1 MKASRL
7 VIPLLVI
14 AAIVA
19 AYFLFFQK
27 ETMSVQTNLTA
38 PVQEGPFL
46 VHIHASGELAAKRSE
61 KIKGPDGLRS
71 VGVYQVTISN
81 LVPEGTVV
89 KQGQFVAS
97 LDRSELDS
105 KITDART
112 EIEKIVTQ
120 LDQAKIDTAI
130 EMRGLRD
137 QLVNLKYSMEERKL
151 SLELSKY
158 EPQAIIQQAQL
169 ELQKAEREYA
179 QLENKLMLTKEKSVA
194 QIQEIDA
201 SYRQQEARLNRLMGL
216 QKDMN
221 ILAPKD
227 GMVIYMRDWQGKRGP
242 GSQISA
248 WDPIVAEL
256 PDLSEMVT
264 KAYINEIDISKLA
277 LGQPA
282 TIKVDAFPE
291 KEFPGLV
298 VQKANIGEQLR
309 NFDTKVFEVIVKL
322 IEQDSLLRPAMT
334 TSIEV
339 LVDSIP
345 NALYIP
351 LEAVH
356 SDSLSFAY
364 LESKGGLAKQE
375 IVTGPSNDT
384 HIVVAAGLAK
394 GDVVSLNIPDKAEDL
409 TFQYLDEGKRE
420 EAERALKKA
429 QSERMQKQQ
438 ELAKKVTADDFMHD
452 DESSS
457 SNIIIF

>member
-7 VIPLLVI
+7 VIPLLVV

-27 ETMSVQTNLTA
+27 ENESVQTNLTTT
-38 PVQEGPFL
+38 VQEGPFL
-46 VHIHASGELAAKRSE
+46 VHIRASGELAAKRSE
-61 KIKGPDGLRS
+61 KVKGPDGLRS

-89 KQGQFVAS
+89 KEGEFVAS

-120 LDQAKIDTAI
+120 LDQARIDTAI

-137 QLVNLKYSMEERKL
+137 QLVNVKFSMEEKKL
-151 SLELSKY
+151 SLVLSKY
-158 EPQAIIQQAQL
+158 EPQAIIQQAEL

-179 QLENKLMLTKEKSVA
+179 QLENKLELTKEKSIA
-194 QIQEIDA
+194 RIQEIDA
-201 SYRQQEARLNRLMGL
+201 SYRQQEVRLNRLLEL
-216 QKDMN
+216 QQGMN
-221 ILAPKD
+221 IRAPKD
-227 GMVIYMRDWQGKRGP
+227 GMVIYVRNWQGKRGP

-264 KAYINEIDISKLA
+264 KAYVNEIDISKLA

-291 KEFPGLV
+291 KAFPGIV

-322 IEQDSLLRPAMT
+322 TAQDSLLRPAMT
-334 TSIEV
+334 TGIEI
-339 LVDSIP
+339 LVDSLP

-351 LEAVH
+351 LEAVQ
-356 SDSLSFAY
+356 SDSLSFVY
-364 LESKGGLAKQE
+364 LERRGSYARQE
-375 IVTGPSNDT
+375 VVTGTSNDT
-384 HIVVAAGLAK
+384 HIIIAAGLAK
-394 GDVVSLNIPDKAEDL
+394 GDVVSLNIPDNAGDL
-409 TFQYLDEGKRE
+409 PFQYLE
-420 EAERALKKA
+420 ESDKKQAEQALKEAHAERI
-429 QSERMQKQQ
+429 QKQQ
-438 ELAKKVTADDFMHD
+438 ELSKKVTAEDFIHD
-452 DESSS
+452 EPSSS
-457 SNIIIF
+457 GIIIF